1 MMSLNQAQRIAVSTT
16 LLHLER
22 SLDEIERLLTGP
34 NNGVTHTTEVNLAPA
49 TAQQIRGVCADIRS
63 EITAMVERFELP
75 PHHWYGRQIIL
86 AEMTSTWTNLEEIRP
101 ERLRRFGAV
110 DPTLTETLTPGLE
123 RLVQLVWDVQN
134 LASRGE

>member
-22 SLDEIERLLTGP
+22 SLDEIERLLAGSG
-34 NNGVTHTTEVNLAPA
+34 NGVTYTTEVNLTTA
-49 TAQQIRGVCADIRS
+49 TAQQIREVCANIRR
-63 EITAMVERFELP
+63 EIAAMVEHFDLSTQR
-75 PHHWYGRQIIL
+75 WYGRQVIV
-86 AEMTSTWTNLEEIRP
+86 AEMTSAWTNLEEVRP

-110 DPTLTETLTPGLE
+110 DPSLTETLTPGVE
-123 RLVQLVWDVQN
+123 RLIQLVWAVQN

>member
-16 LLHLER
+16 MLHLER
-22 SLDEIERLLTGP
+22 SLDEIERLLAGP
-34 NNGVTHTTEVNLAPA
+34 TNGVTYTTEVNLAPA
-49 TAQQIRGVCADIRS
+49 TAQQLQAVCADIRS
-63 EITAMVERFELP
+63 EIAAMVERFELP
-75 PHHWYGRQIIL
+75 PHRWYGRQVIM

-110 DPTLTETLTPGLE
+110 DPTLTETLAPRLE
-123 RLVQLVWDVQN
+123 RLIQLIRDVQN